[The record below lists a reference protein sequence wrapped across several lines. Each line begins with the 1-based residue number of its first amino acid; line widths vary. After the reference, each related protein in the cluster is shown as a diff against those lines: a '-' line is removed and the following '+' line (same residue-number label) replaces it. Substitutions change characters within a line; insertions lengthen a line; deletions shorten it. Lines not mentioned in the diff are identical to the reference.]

1 MEEKERQE
9 VRGVEE
15 DARRASLDRDARE
28 LARLGY
34 RQVFE
39 RGMGAFSNF
48 AISFT
53 IISILAGCLTSYFIA
68 FSSGGPVAITWG
80 WLLVGVMVTFVGIA
94 LGEIASSMPT
104 AGSMYFW
111 AAKLGG
117 PVWGWF
123 TGWINLIGV
132 IAVTSAID
140 MGAAIFWNYLLNI
153 WFGLSISHGTTFTI
167 FTVIVVLHLLIN
179 LNKVWI
185 LGMLN
190 SISAVWHMVGVVV
203 IVAALIFVP
212 EYHQPASFVFGG
224 TINATGFPG
233 KDFSDP
239 WFWFVFALGLLMA
252 QYTITGFDAS
262 AHLAEETRHAARSA
276 AIGIVSSI
284 VLSVIFGFILLVAV
298 TFAVPANIQGV
309 LDAGGNALPYIWEQ
323 ALGSRWAGFL
333 LFIACVAQFFCGN
346 AALASASRMLFA
358 FSRDGAVPGK
368 RLWRKIWQRNHVP
381 GNAVIFCA
389 VFAWALMIPTLAN
402 GAIGYAVGT
411 SVAVIGLYV
420 SFAIPIFLRWRMGE
434 RFECGPW
441 NTGGHYRWICPLS
454 FCWIGFISI
463 LFMLPTSKAGV
474 WFSQEFS
481 WTSANYTPLT
491 FGGVLLA
498 IGCWWLLS
506 ARKWYTG
513 PVREVGEE
521 DLVLL
526 ERGELTSTPDE
537 ES

>member
-9 VRGVEE
+9 VRVVEE
-15 DARRASLDRDARE
+15 DSRRASHDRDARE

-94 LGEIASSMPT
+94 VGEIASSMPT

-224 TINATGFPG
+224 SINATGFPG

-276 AIGIVSSI
+276 AIGIVSS
-284 VLSVIFGFILLVAV
+284 LSLIHI
-298 TFAVPANIQGV
+298 
-309 LDAGGNALPYIWEQ
+309 
-323 ALGSRWAGFL
+323 
-333 LFIACVAQFFCGN
+333 
-346 AALASASRMLFA
+346 
-358 FSRDGAVPGK
+358 
-368 RLWRKIWQRNHVP
+368 
-381 GNAVIFCA
+381 
-389 VFAWALMIPTLAN
+389 
-402 GAIGYAVGT
+402 
-411 SVAVIGLYV
+411 
-420 SFAIPIFLRWRMGE
+420 
-434 RFECGPW
+434 
-441 NTGGHYRWICPLS
+441 
-454 FCWIGFISI
+454 
-463 LFMLPTSKAGV
+463 
-474 WFSQEFS
+474 
-481 WTSANYTPLT
+481 
-491 FGGVLLA
+491 
-498 IGCWWLLS
+498 
-506 ARKWYTG
+506 
-513 PVREVGEE
+513 
-521 DLVLL
+521 
-526 ERGELTSTPDE
+526 
-537 ES
+537 